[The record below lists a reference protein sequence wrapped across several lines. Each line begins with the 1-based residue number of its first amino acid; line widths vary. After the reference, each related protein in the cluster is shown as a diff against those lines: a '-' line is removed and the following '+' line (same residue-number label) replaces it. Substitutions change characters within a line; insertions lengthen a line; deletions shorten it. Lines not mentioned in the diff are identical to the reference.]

1 MYELIGKGKRHKKC
15 LFIRR
20 KGMNNLGWEEGEGEA
35 TVVNY
40 LQTEECFKGGLRGV
54 RGEQQSNKTTSVTD
68 TYKVCHYCLNRMKY
82 LI

>member
-1 MYELIGKGKRHKKC
+1 MRGRG
-15 LFIRR
+15 
-20 KGMNNLGWEEGEGEA
+20 GGGA

-40 LQTEECFKGGLRGV
+40 PQTEECFKKGGLRGV